1 MVLYGQT
8 LFKQIMRKVI
18 FHRFRT
24 NWKKNVL
31 LGLILFGGIL
41 SAQEASFDSSNAGNP
56 LLPGYFADPTIKKFG
71 DTWYLYT
78 TTDGIKLASGEP
90 QVWMS
95 QDLVN
100 WFNYEMELDVP
111 EGLTNVWAPDVV
123 EGNDGRYYF
132 YMGNC
137 QFGCN
142 IYGYVSDSPM
152 GPWMPV
158 NDGDAVIEVG
168 TGLDN
173 LPALDAQFLKDD
185 DGSVY
190 SWFGTWCHLFGG
202 MGWAQIDPQDMSSVL
217 RSGGI
222 PMNQVPEA
230 FEAAFPLKRNGK
242 YFLMYSSGDCRLSS
256 YAVHYSVGD
265 RPEGP
270 YRYGQNSPILQSSA
284 DGTIDSPGHHSVLK
298 ESDQYYILYHRH
310 DNPHSTGGMFR
321 QVCMDRLVFENDS
334 TIQKVNP
341 SHQGIAPEKDLMVS
355 ENFAHGALATASS
368 FYRLVSKATRF
379 SNGDINHPFLPRF
392 ATDNN
397 NGTLWKAASANMP
410 QSLVV
415 DLGRKRNIKRIM
427 TRFEYPTFYYQ
438 YKIETSTDSV
448 HWFLFADKSSNRRS
462 GSPMIDDG
470 NAEARFVKLTVTGTE
485 KPGLFAAVWELE
497 IYDSLFEVPPFQNR
511 ESAEGPGEE
520 SIESCIVNLDA
531 EKLEKGVL
539 TSEIPNKGVA
549 GGSFT
554 VKGAPLKIEKT
565 DGVKAFSF
573 DGQQVLELNR
583 KVPESMAWNAPF
595 TVSSWVLNP
604 EIGESECI
612 TTWTSRE
619 NMLMGSYTGLM
630 YGAGHYGAVAH
641 GDGYVDLAYNKVPE
655 AGMWHHIAL
664 VFDGMKEVLYVDG
677 MPVMEQPISLFVES
691 GRVII
696 GGSGLPE
703 ENFTGSVTGY
713 RLFDKPLEQTEVEE
727 LMIDTRPRGLKKI
740 NKRSGFNY

>member
-1 MVLYGQT
+1 MIVL
-8 LFKQIMRKVI
+8 I
-18 FHRFRT
+18 
-24 NWKKNVL
+24 
-31 LGLILFGGIL
+31 GLILFEGIL
-41 SAQEASFDSSNAGNP
+41 SAQVVSFDSSGAGNP

-71 DTWYLYT
+71 DTWYLYS

-90 QVWMS
+90 QVWIS
-95 QDLVN
+95 KDFVN
-100 WFNYEMELDVP
+100 WFNYEMDLDVP
-111 EGLTNVWAPDVV
+111 KGLTNVWAPDVV

-152 GPWMPV
+152 GPWKPI
-158 NDGDAVIEVG
+158 NDGVAVIEVG

-190 SWFGTWCHLFGG
+190 SWFGTWCHLFDGI
-202 MGWAQIDPQDMSSVL
+202 GWAEIDPVDMTTIL
-217 RSGGI
+217 RSDAI

-230 FEAAFPLKRNGK
+230 FEAAYPLKRNGK

-256 YAVHYSVGD
+256 YAVHYAVSD

-270 YRYGQNSPILQSSA
+270 YRYGQNSPILQSSD

-298 ESDQYYILYHRH
+298 GNDQYYIVYHRH

-321 QVCMDRLVFENDS
+321 QVCIDRLVFENDT

-341 SHQGIAPEKDLMVS
+341 SHHGIDFGQDLMVC
-355 ENFAHGALATASS
+355 ENLAYRALANASS
-368 FYRLVSKATRF
+368 FYHLESKATRF
-379 SNGDINHPFLPRF
+379 SNGDINHQFLPRF

-397 NGTLWKAASANMP
+397 NGTIWKAASSTLP

-415 DLGRKRNIKRIM
+415 DLGRMINVKRIM

-438 YKIETSTDSV
+438 YTIETSTDGI
-448 HWFLFADKSSNRRS
+448 HWTLFADKSKNRRS

-470 NAEARFVKLTVTGTE
+470 NATARFVKLTVTGTE
-485 KPGLFAAVWELE
+485 KTGVFAAVWELE
-497 IYDSLFEVPPFQNR
+497 VYDSLFEVPFFQNP
-511 ESAEGPGEE
+511 ESAEGPGVERT
-520 SIESCIVNLDA
+520 ESCIVKLDA
-531 EKLEKGVL
+531 ERLKSGVL
-539 TSEIPNKGVA
+539 TGDIPNKGVI
-549 GGSFT
+549 GGSFSVT
-554 VKGAPLKIEKT
+554 GAQLKIEKI
-565 DGVKAFSF
+565 DGVKAFFF
-573 DGQQVLELNR
+573 DGLQVLELNR
-583 KVPESMAWNAPF
+583 QVPESMAWNAPF

-604 EIGESECI
+604 EVGESECI

-619 NMLMGSYTGLM
+619 NMMMGSYAALM

-641 GDGYVDLAYNKVPE
+641 GDGYVDLAYCKVPE
-655 AGMWHHIAL
+655 AGEWHHIAL

-677 MPVMEQPISLFVES
+677 VLVLEQPISLFVENS
-691 GRVII
+691 CVII
-696 GGSGLPE
+696 GGSGLSE
-703 ENFTGSVTGY
+703 ENFSGY
-713 RLFDKPLEQTEVEE
+713 ISSLSLFNKPMIKTEVEA
-727 LMIDTRPRGLKKI
+727 LMNKSRPRGLS
-740 NKRSGFNY
+740 NKR